1 MDINEFNL
9 FNNRKCQLDLK
20 FSYVLI
26 IRDKIDYND
35 IERLK
40 KKGKFGLEKCK

>member
-1 MDINEFNL
+1 MNL
-9 FNNRKCQLDLK
+9 ICLIIESVSLDLK